1 MYIKYVIMIVVV
13 VVVVDLPS
21 TSKTAVRPLGY
32 CTTAMGRQEIAR
44 HGVWDL
50 TAVLELDDLP

>member
-1 MYIKYVIMIVVV
+1 MIFV

-21 TSKTAVRPLGY
+21 TSKTAVRPLSY

-44 HGVWDL
+44 HGVWDQV